1 MSPGKPLPL
10 QGYRVINFGWVF
22 AGPYLSSMLGD
33 LGAEVI
39 KVETRSR
46 VDSMRLS
53 PDNLD
58 RDPDRDPWFH
68 SGVRNQLSITID
80 MAKPQAIPVL
90 KKLIAVSDV
99 VVENFSP
106 RVMKAHGLDYESL
119 VEVKPSIVMISLP
132 AAGQYGPLRDAQT
145 YGPSLTGL
153 AGVDNMVG
161 YYGERV
167 LGLQQAYADIN
178 SSLHGAFSVLAALYY
193 RKRTGK
199 GQHIDMAQME
209 AVISIAGE
217 AVLEYT
223 MNGRVLGTMGN
234 RHPTM
239 CPHNNYRCKGEDK
252 WVSIAVQTEEEWKAF
267 CQAIGSPPWTEDE
280 KFADRFARLR
290 NQEELDKLISGWTIN
305 YDYYEISEILQNAGV
320 AAVPCLDTEGRF
332 FDPHLQAR
340 QTYMEVEHPTTGVD
354 WVANSAWR
362 LSENPTEIHHRSPL
376 FGEHNS
382 YVFRELLAM
391 TDSEIAQLE
400 ADKVI
405 Y

>member
-1 MSPGKPLPL
+1 LSPGKPLPL

-90 KKLIAVSDV
+90 KNLIGLSDV

-217 AVLEYT
+217 AVLDYT
-223 MNGRVLGTMGN
+223 MNGRVLGTLGN

-252 WVSIAVQTEEEWKAF
+252 WVSIAVKTEEEWKAF
-267 CQAIGSPPWTEDE
+267 CRAIGGPPWTEDE
-280 KFADRFARLR
+280 KFVDRFARLR
-290 NQEELDKLISGWTIN
+290 NQEELDKLISAWTIN
-305 YDYYEISEILQNAGV
+305 YDYYEISEILQNVGV
-320 AAVPCLDTEGRF
+320 AAAPCLDTEGRF

-340 QTYMEVEHPTTGVD
+340 QTYMEVEHPATGVD

-382 YVFRELLAM
+382 YVFKDLLGM

>member
-90 KKLIAVSDV
+90 KNLIRISDV

-217 AVLEYT
+217 AVLEYA
-223 MNGRVLGTMGN
+223 MNGRVLGTLGN

-252 WVSIAVQTEEEWKAF
+252 WVSIAVKTEEEWKAF

-280 KFADRFARLR
+280 KFADKFGRLR
-290 NQEELDKLISGWTIN
+290 NQEELDKLISAWTIN
-305 YDYYEISEILQNAGV
+305 YDYYEISQILHNVGV
-320 AAVPCLDTEGRF
+320 AAAPCLDTEGRF

-340 QTYMEVEHPTTGVD
+340 QTYMEVEHPATGVD

-382 YVFRELLAM
+382 YVFKELLAM

>member
-1 MSPGKPLPL
+1 
-10 QGYRVINFGWVF
+10 
-22 AGPYLSSMLGD
+22 
-33 LGAEVI
+33 VI

-46 VDSMRLS
+46 IDSMRLS

-68 SGVRNQLSITID
+68 SGVRNQLSVTTD
-80 MAKPQAIPVL
+80 MAKPQAIPIL
-90 KKLIAVSDV
+90 KDLIKISDV

-106 RVMKAHGLDYESL
+106 RVMSTHGLDYDNL
-119 VEVKPSIVMISLP
+119 IRVKPDIIMISLP

-178 SSLHGAFSVLAALYY
+178 SSLHGAFAVLAALHY

-223 MNGRVLGTMGN
+223 MNGRVLGTLGN

-252 WVSIAVQTEEEWKAF
+252 WVSIAVQTEEEWKSF
-267 CQAIGSPPWTEDE
+267 CQAIGNPPWTKDE
-280 KFADRFARLR
+280 KFADAYSRLR
-290 NQEELDKLISGWTIN
+290 NQEELDRLVSEWTIN
-305 YDYYEISEILQNAGV
+305 YDYYEITELLQRAGV
-320 AAVPCLDTEGRF
+320 AAAPCLDTEGRF

-340 QTYMEVEHPTTGVD
+340 QTYMEVEHPATGVD

-362 LSENPTEIHHRSPL
+362 LSENPTEIHHRSPML
-376 FGEHNS
+376 GEHNS
-382 YVFRELLAM
+382 YVLKDLLHM
-391 TDSEIAQLE
+391 TDEEIAQLE
-400 ADKVI
+400 SEKVI

>member
-1 MSPGKPLPL
+1 MSPHKQRPL

-22 AGPYLSSMLGD
+22 AGPYLASMLGD

-39 KVETRSR
+39 KAETRSR

-58 RDPDRDPWFH
+58 KDPDRDPWFH
-68 SGVRNQLSITID
+68 SGVRNQLSVTID
-80 MAKPQAIPVL
+80 MAKPEAIPVL
-90 KKLIAVSDV
+90 KNLVRISDIV
-99 VVENFSP
+99 IENFSP
-106 RVMKAHGLDYESL
+106 RVMKEHTLDYESL
-119 VEVKPSIVMISLP
+119 VAVNPAIIMISLP
-132 AAGQYGPLRDAQT
+132 AAGSYGPLRDAQT

-153 AGVDNMVG
+153 AGIDSMVG
-161 YYGERV
+161 YCGERV

-178 SSLHGAFSVLAALYY
+178 SSLHGAFAVMAALYY

-199 GQHIDMAQME
+199 GQHIDMAQLE
-209 AVISIAGE
+209 AVLSTAGE

-223 MNGRVLGTMGN
+223 MNGRVLGTLGN

-239 CPHNNYRCKGEDK
+239 CPHNNYRCKGDDK

-267 CQAIGSPPWTEDE
+267 CEAIGNPPWVQDE
-280 KFADRFARLR
+280 RFADRYSRIKNR
-290 NQEELDKLISGWTIN
+290 EELDKLISQWTIN
-305 YDYYEISEILQNAGV
+305 YTYYEIMETLQKSGV
-320 AAVPCLDTEGRF
+320 AAAPCLDTEGRF

-340 QTYMEVEHPTTGVD
+340 QTYMEVEHPATGVD

-362 LSENPTEIHHRSPL
+362 MSENPTEIHHRSPL
-376 FGEHNS
+376 FGEHNN

-391 TDSEIAQLE
+391 TDEEITRLE
-400 ADKVI
+400 EQKVI

>member
-1 MSPGKPLPL
+1 LSPGKPLPL

-39 KVETRSR
+39 KIETRSR

-90 KKLIAVSDV
+90 KNLARISDV

-119 VEVKPSIVMISLP
+119 VEVKPSIIMVSLP

-178 SSLHGAFSVLAALYY
+178 SSLHGAFSVLSALYY

-223 MNGRVLGTMGN
+223 MNGRVLGTLGN

-252 WVSIAVQTEEEWKAF
+252 WVSIAVKTEEEWKAF

-290 NQEELDKLISGWTIN
+290 NQEELDRLISAWTIN
-305 YDYYEISEILQNAGV
+305 YDYYEISEILQKVGV
-320 AAVPCLDTEGRF
+320 AAAPCLDTEGRF
-332 FDPHLQAR
+332 FDAHLQAR
-340 QTYMEVEHPTTGVD
+340 QTYMEVEHPATGVD

-382 YVFRELLAM
+382 YVFKELLAM